1 MSSRLTIPLKKFSI
15 MSLLMGSTSIITEC
29 SINFTLSFDRRI
41 EDFMIILPDGE
52 QLKTTYGNVEKFVNN
67 MLDKYGIVPSDYR
80 TRGSIELGYTDT
92 TILIHSQ
99 NSFNEDDYEEQYFE
113 SDDFNYFVK

>member
-1 MSSRLTIPLKKFSI
+1 
-15 MSLLMGSTSIITEC
+15 MSLLINSTSVVQDC

-41 EDFMIILPDGE
+41 EDFMIILPNGE
-52 QLKTTYGNVEKFVNN
+52 QLKTTYGNVEKFIND
-67 MLDKYGIVPSDYR
+67 MLDKYSIVPSDYR

-113 SDDFNYFVK
+113 FDDFNYFIR

>member
-1 MSSRLTIPLKKFSI
+1 MSF
-15 MSLLMGSTSIITEC
+15 LLNSPC
-29 SINFTLSFDRRI
+29 LVQDCLINFTLSFDRRI
-41 EDFMIILPDGE
+41 EDFMIILPNGE

-113 SDDFNYFVK
+113 VDDFNYFVK

>member
-1 MSSRLTIPLKKFSI
+1 
-15 MSLLMGSTSIITEC
+15 
-29 SINFTLSFDRRI
+29 
-41 EDFMIILPDGE
+41 
-52 QLKTTYGNVEKFVNN
+52 

-113 SDDFNYFVK
+113 FDDFNYFVK

>member
-1 MSSRLTIPLKKFSI
+1 
-15 MSLLMGSTSIITEC
+15 MSLLINSPCLVQDC

-41 EDFMIILPDGE
+41 EDFMITLPNGE
-52 QLKTTYGNVEKFVNN
+52 QLKTTYGNVEKFIND

-113 SDDFNYFVK
+113 VDDFNYFVK